1 MDLEN
6 MTVSELARIVDQY
19 GLTEIEIS
27 KGDMKVLLKRQVV
40 LQEAR
45 IASGQAVQA
54 SPASAI
60 PPQRKPVPDFSHI
73 TEVKAL
79 RDELAT
85 AREGLAVKGNDVPKG
100 AAISERK
107 VDGACVKAP
116 LAGVFYRQPRPG
128 EPPYAE
134 VGQHVKKGDIV
145 CLVEAMKMINEIAA
159 GCDGVIKEFLVANET
174 FVEFGSPLVVLE
186 ED

>member
-27 KGDMKVLLKRQVV
+27 KGDMKVLLKKQVV
-40 LQEAR
+40 LQEGGF
-45 IASGQAVQA
+45 ASAQAIQT
-54 SPASAI
+54 STASAI
-60 PPQRKPVPDFSHI
+60 SQQRKPVPDFSHI

-85 AREGLAVKGNDVPKG
+85 AREGFAVKGNDVPKE

-159 GCDGVIKEFLVANET
+159 GRDGVIKEFLVDNET

>member
-1 MDLEN
+1 MDLDN
-6 MTVSELARIVDQY
+6 MTVTELARIIEQY

-27 KGDMKVLLKRQVV
+27 KGDMKVLLKKQAV
-40 LQEAR
+40 LQDAR
-45 IASGQAVQA
+45 IASGLPIQG
-54 SPASAI
+54 SSASAI
-60 PPQRKPVPDFSHI
+60 QPQRKPVADFNHI
-73 TEVKAL
+73 TEMKAL

-85 AREGLAVKGNDVPKG
+85 AREGLAGKEKDVPKG
-100 AAISERK
+100 ASSSEK
-107 VDGACVKAP
+107 QVDGFCVKAP

-134 VGQHVKKGDIV
+134 VGRHVKKDDIV

-159 GCDGVIKEFLVANET
+159 GRDGVIKEFLVDNET

>member
-27 KGDMKVLLKRQVV
+27 KGDVKVLLKRQVV
-40 LQEAR
+40 LQEAKA
-45 IASGQAVQA
+45 IQT

-100 AAISERK
+100 ASSSERK

-134 VGQHVKKGDIV
+134 VGQHVRKGDVV

-159 GCDGVIKEFLVANET
+159 GCDGVIKEFLVDNET

>member
-1 MDLEN
+1 MDWEN
-6 MTVSELARIVDQY
+6 MTVAELAQIADQY

-27 KGDMKVLLKRQVV
+27 KGDMKVLLKKQAV
-40 LQEAR
+40 LQDAR
-45 IASGQAVQA
+45 IAPGLPMQGS
-54 SPASAI
+54 SASAV
-60 PPQRKPVPDFSHI
+60 PPQRKPVADFSHI
-73 TEVKAL
+73 TEMKAL

-85 AREGLAVKGNDVPKG
+85 AREGLAGRGKDVPEG
-100 AAISERK
+100 ASSSGK
-107 VDGACVKAP
+107 QVDGFCVKAP

-128 EPPYAE
+128 EPHYAE

-159 GCDGVIKEFLVANET
+159 GCDGVVKEFLVENET